1 MNTSRPGRSRRSA
14 ELHSAVSRICN
25 LPRVATGVALP
36 TASRRYSRLQICA
49 TGFGQFDK
57 YFAQAEKTFMAG
69 ITTLDWGVRNAE
81 YRTIPSPPRASL
93 QEPAGSGAGASPALP
108 SSRARRPR
116 HYFAAQVHRP
126 SACAEAKGGSPRTVQ
141 SARTD
146 SCCIC
151 DMKLS
156 NRVRGP
162 NARRKSR
169 EGSP

>member
-25 LPRVATGVALP
+25 PPRVATGVALP

-93 QEPAGSGAGASPALP
+93 QEPARPPPPPPPPPRGGGGGRAGGGGGQMVFFPLP
-108 SSRARRPR
+108 
-116 HYFAAQVHRP
+116 
-126 SACAEAKGGSPRTVQ
+126 GG
-141 SARTD
+141 
-146 SCCIC
+146 
-151 DMKLS
+151 
-156 NRVRGP
+156 G
-162 NARRKSR
+162 
-169 EGSP
+169 G